1 MNSRRAFVNGTAA
14 LTLFGHV
21 ASAQDVSPEFRL
33 ILLSKPLSLRA
44 RNATREAVRL
54 DAAEAP
60 QRELD
65 QRKQEAAAAS
75 AAREQSRATNKAAF
89 RP

>member
-1 MNSRRAFVNGTAA
+1 
-14 LTLFGHV
+14 
-21 ASAQDVSPEFRL
+21 
-33 ILLSKPLSLRA
+33 
-44 RNATREAVRL
+44 L
-54 DAAEAP
+54 DAVEAP

-65 QRKQEAAAAS
+65 QRKKEAAAAS